1 MRTQGKVLRVPNVA
15 PGLIM
20 IQGRQFKFSA
30 NTVWKSEVEPTP
42 GLVVNV
48 DLDRDLQV
56 VAVTPVPE
64 SQLASEPAAYQPA
77 MRKLKPGSLVA
88 RLLKTGDS
96 VPRTGRIVMKFTG
109 KRRTADPTPDCGRIS
124 PLAVR
129 LLRITPPN
137 IKIEQATGNSFFRS

>member
-20 IQGRQFKFSA
+20 IQGRQFKFSR
-30 NTVWKSEVEPTP
+30 NTVWKSKVEPTL

-64 SQLASEPAAYQPA
+64 SQLAREQEEPAAYRLA
-77 MRKLKPGSLVA
+77 VRKLKPRSLVA
-88 RLLKTGDS
+88 RL
-96 VPRTGRIVMKFTG
+96 VQ
-109 KRRTADPTPDCGRIS
+109 
-124 PLAVR
+124 
-129 LLRITPPN
+129 
-137 IKIEQATGNSFFRS
+137 KIRGTRSAMREEV

>member
-88 RLLKTGDS
+88 RLVKKIRGIRS
-96 VPRTGRIVMKFTG
+96 PGREE
-109 KRRTADPTPDCGRIS
+109 S
-124 PLAVR
+124 
-129 LLRITPPN
+129 
-137 IKIEQATGNSFFRS
+137 

>member
-20 IQGRQFKFSA
+20 IQGRQFKFSG

-42 GLVVNV
+42 GLVVDV

-64 SQLASEPAAYQPA
+64 SQRAGEPAADRPA
-77 MRKLKPGSLVA
+77 MRRLKPGSLVA
-88 RLLKTGDS
+88 RLVRKIRGIRS
-96 VPRTGRIVMKFTG
+96 PGREE
-109 KRRTADPTPDCGRIS
+109 S
-124 PLAVR
+124 
-129 LLRITPPN
+129 
-137 IKIEQATGNSFFRS
+137 